1 MSKLH
6 SYKLYRYTG
15 PTFSIK
21 DLTFSANC
29 LLKVKEEYFCPITN
43 LKWLVLEDKAVRI
56 RMENL
61 GHFVEV
67 SKSKYKVYEI
77 DNKKPT

>member
-1 MSKLH
+1 MS
-6 SYKLYRYTG
+6 KLYRYTG
-15 PTFSIK
+15 PAFSIR
-21 DLTFSANC
+21 DLHFKTNC
-29 LLKVKEEYFCPITN
+29 LLNVKEEYSCPITE
-43 LKWLVLEDKAVRI
+43 LMWLVLEDKSVRI
-56 RMENL
+56 KMENL

>member
-1 MSKLH
+1 MS
-6 SYKLYRYTG
+6 KLYRYTG

-29 LLKVKEEYFCPITN
+29 LLTVKEEYFCPITKV
-43 LKWLVLEDKAVRI
+43 KWLVLEDKSVRI
-56 RMENL
+56 KMENL